1 MRLIRPAIDHCRTAP
16 AEGRRRP
23 PRPMGPGRTARPA
36 PTAGRVERA
45 ARAAG
50 GPDDR
55 ARYVCGCGCAFDA
68 AVTTSVACPHCGTTQ
83 AW

>member
-1 MRLIRPAIDHCRTAP
+1 MRLTRPAIDHRRAGFGD
-16 AEGRRRP
+16 GRRRT
-23 PRPMGPGRTARPA
+23 PRPMGPGRPPRSA
-36 PTAGRVERA
+36 PPAGRRERA

-68 AVTTSVACPHCGTTQ
+68 LVTTSVTCPHCGSLQ